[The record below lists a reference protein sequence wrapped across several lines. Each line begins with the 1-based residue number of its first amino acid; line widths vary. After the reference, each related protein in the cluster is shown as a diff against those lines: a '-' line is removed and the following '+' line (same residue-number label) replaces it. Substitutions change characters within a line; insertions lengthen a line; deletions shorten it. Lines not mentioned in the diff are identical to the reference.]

1 MKGLLKKHK
10 TTLLYTHIVPMF
22 AAGLLLS
29 VHALAENPQ
38 VEKKKTYSKSY
49 TVSGN
54 DRISLSNQ
62 FGEMKITAWDKN
74 EVKADI
80 TITAEA
86 GTDEKAQMIL
96 DRISIEDGKQND
108 GVYFKTKFAKEN
120 QHWEKGEKQGFHI
133 DYVVYVP
140 ARNPLTAK
148 NEFGPMTLSDFNG
161 EASLESKFGSLT
173 TGKLANVKKVQVEFG
188 KANIGSISNG
198 DLVVKFSKAAIDNLD
213 GSVHAVFEYCDV
225 AKLHVDNDTKE
236 LSVKN
241 SYSHLYLDVNTN
253 INASFDISTNFGNL
267 NNKTNFDIKEEGND
281 DDRHGPRFNKRYT
294 GKSGNGNIAMKI
306 KSDYGDVTLGHNI
319 NIDVNKDD
327 RKDKDKD
334 KDKEKDKKHTVKI

>member
-1 MKGLLKKHK
+1 MKKYTNPYKFLL
-10 TTLLYTHIVPMF
+10 TL
-22 AAGLLLS
+22 GLLLAAACS
-29 VHALAENPQ
+29 FANGEDG
-38 VEKKKTYSKSY
+38 EKKKTYSKSY
-49 TVSGN
+49 PVSASEK
-54 DRISLSNQ
+54 ISVTNQ
-62 FGEMKITAWDKN
+62 FGEVRITTWDKA
-74 EVKADI
+74 EVKVEVVV
-80 TITAEA
+80 TTHSES
-86 GTDEKAQMIL
+86 DERAQSIL
-96 DRISIEDGKQND
+96 DGISIEDGKQND

-327 RKDKDKD
+327 RKDKDK
-334 KDKEKDKKHTVKI
+334 EKDKKHTVKI